1 MDEQFIRDRITH
13 LRMQKNVSEYK
24 MSLDLG
30 HSKSY
35 IQSIAPGR
43 ALPSM
48 SEFLYICDYL
58 DVSPKDFFDPELKDP
73 VLLEQAISSMKE
85 LSNPN
90 LRLLISIIDRLNVK

>member
-35 IQSIAPGR
+35 IQSIASGR

-58 DVSPKDFFDPELKDP
+58 DASPKDFFDPELKDP
-73 VLLEQAISSMKE
+73 VLLEQAVSSMKE
-85 LSNPN
+85 LSNPD

>member
-1 MDEQFIRDRITH
+1 MDEKFIRDRITY

-30 HSKSY
+30 HGKSY
-35 IQSIAPGR
+35 IQSIASGR

-58 DVSPKDFFDPELKDP
+58 DVSPKNVFDPELKDP
-73 VLLEQAISSMKE
+73 VLLEQAVSSMKE
-85 LSNPN
+85 LSNPD

>member
-35 IQSIAPGR
+35 IQSIASGR

-58 DVSPKDFFDPELKDP
+58 DISPKDFFDPELKDP
-73 VLLEQAISSMKE
+73 VLLEQAVSSMKE
-85 LSNPN
+85 LSNPD

>member
-13 LRMQKNVSEYK
+13 LRMQKNVSKYK

-35 IQSIAPGR
+35 IQSIASGR

-73 VLLEQAISSMKE
+73 VLLEQAVSSMKE
-85 LSNPN
+85 LSNPD

>member
-1 MDEQFIRDRITH
+1 MDEKFIRDRITY

-30 HSKSY
+30 HGKSY
-35 IQSIAPGR
+35 IQSIASGR

-85 LSNPN
+85 LSNPD

>member
-1 MDEQFIRDRITH
+1 MDEKFIRDRIIY

-35 IQSIAPGR
+35 IQSIASGR

-48 SEFLYICDYL
+48 SEILYICDYL

-73 VLLEQAISSMKE
+73 VLLEQAVSSMKE
-85 LSNPN
+85 LSNPD

>member
-1 MDEQFIRDRITH
+1 
-13 LRMQKNVSEYK
+13 

-35 IQSIAPGR
+35 IQSIASGR

-73 VLLEQAISSMKE
+73 VLLEQAVSSMKE
-85 LSNPN
+85 LSNPD

>member
-35 IQSIAPGR
+35 IQSIASGR

-58 DVSPKDFFDPELKDP
+58 DVSSKDFFDPELKDP
-73 VLLEQAISSMKE
+73 VLLEQAVSSMKE
-85 LSNPN
+85 LSNPD

>member
-35 IQSIAPGR
+35 IQSIASGR

-85 LSNPN
+85 LSNPD

>member
-24 MSLDLG
+24 ISLDLG

-35 IQSIAPGR
+35 IQSIASGR

-73 VLLEQAISSMKE
+73 VLLEQAVSSMKE
-85 LSNPN
+85 LSNPD

>member
-35 IQSIAPGR
+35 IQSIASGR

-73 VLLEQAISSMKE
+73 VLLEQAVSSMKE
-85 LSNPN
+85 LSNPD
-90 LRLLISIIDRLNVK
+90 LRLLISIIGRLNVK

>member
-1 MDEQFIRDRITH
+1 MDKQFIRDRITH

-35 IQSIAPGR
+35 IQSIASGR

-73 VLLEQAISSMKE
+73 VLLEQAVSSMKE
-85 LSNPN
+85 LSNPD
-90 LRLLISIIDRLNVK
+90 LQLLISIIDRLNVK

>member
-1 MDEQFIRDRITH
+1 
-13 LRMQKNVSEYK
+13 MQKNVSKYK

-35 IQSIAPGR
+35 IQSIASGR

-73 VLLEQAISSMKE
+73 VLLEQAVSSMKE
-85 LSNPN
+85 LSNPD

>member
-35 IQSIAPGR
+35 IQSIASGR

>member
-73 VLLEQAISSMKE
+73 VLLEQAVSSMKE
-85 LSNPN
+85 LSNPD

>member
-35 IQSIAPGR
+35 IQSIASGR

-73 VLLEQAISSMKE
+73 FLLEQAVSSMKE
-85 LSNPN
+85 LSNPD

>member
-1 MDEQFIRDRITH
+1 MDEKFIRDRITY
-13 LRMQKNVSEYK
+13 LRMQKSVSEYK

-30 HSKSY
+30 HGKSY
-35 IQSIAPGR
+35 IQSIASGR

-73 VLLEQAISSMKE
+73 VLLEQAVSSMKE
-85 LSNPN
+85 LSNPD

>member
-24 MSLDLG
+24 KSLDLG

-35 IQSIAPGR
+35 IQSIASGR

-73 VLLEQAISSMKE
+73 VLLEQAVSSMKE
-85 LSNPN
+85 LSNPD

>member
-1 MDEQFIRDRITH
+1 MDEKFIRDRITY

-30 HSKSY
+30 HGKSY
-35 IQSIAPGR
+35 IQSIASGR

-58 DVSPKDFFDPELKDP
+58 DVSPKNFFDPELKDP
-73 VLLEQAISSMKE
+73 VLLEQAVSSMKE
-85 LSNPN
+85 LSNPD

>member
-35 IQSIAPGR
+35 IQSIASGR

-48 SEFLYICDYL
+48 SEILYICDYL

-73 VLLEQAISSMKE
+73 VLLEQAVSSMKE
-85 LSNPN
+85 LSNPD

>member
-1 MDEQFIRDRITH
+1 MDEKFIRDRITY

-35 IQSIAPGR
+35 IQSIASGR

-73 VLLEQAISSMKE
+73 VLLEQAVSSMKE
-85 LSNPN
+85 LSNPD

>member
-35 IQSIAPGR
+35 IQSIASGR

-73 VLLEQAISSMKE
+73 VLLEQAVSSMKE
-85 LSNPN
+85 LSNPD
-90 LRLLISIIDRLNVK
+90 LRLLISIIDRLNTR

>member
-1 MDEQFIRDRITH
+1 MDEKFIRDRITY

-30 HSKSY
+30 HGKSY
-35 IQSIAPGR
+35 IQSIASGR

-73 VLLEQAISSMKE
+73 VLLEQAVSSMKE
-85 LSNPN
+85 LSNPD

>member
-1 MDEQFIRDRITH
+1 MDEKFIRDRIIY

-35 IQSIAPGR
+35 IQSIASGR

-73 VLLEQAISSMKE
+73 VLLEQAVSSMKE
-85 LSNPN
+85 LSNPD

>member
-1 MDEQFIRDRITH
+1 MDEKFIRDRITY

-24 MSLDLG
+24 MSLDLWHG
-30 HSKSY
+30 KSY
-35 IQSIAPGR
+35 IQSIASGR

-58 DVSPKDFFDPELKDP
+58 DVSPKNFFDPELKDP
-73 VLLEQAISSMKE
+73 VLLEQAVSSMKE
-85 LSNPN
+85 LSNPD

>member
-1 MDEQFIRDRITH
+1 MDEKFIRDRITY

-30 HSKSY
+30 HGKSY
-35 IQSIAPGR
+35 IQSIASGR

-73 VLLEQAISSMKE
+73 VLLEQAVSSMKE
-85 LSNPN
+85 LSNPD
-90 LRLLISIIDRLNVK
+90 LQLLISIIDRLNVK

>member
-30 HSKSY
+30 HNKSY
-35 IQSIAPGR
+35 IQSIASGR

-58 DVSPKDFFDPELKDP
+58 DVFPKDFFDPELKDP
-73 VLLEQAISSMKE
+73 VLLEQAVSSMKE
-85 LSNPN
+85 LSNPD

>member
-35 IQSIAPGR
+35 IQSIASGR

-73 VLLEQAISSMKE
+73 VLLEQAVSSMKE